1 MKRFAFWISPTL
13 CSSVVCNWMLCC
25 CHCDTMLVMGPDWDN
40 VSTKLWCCRVSALIR
55 NITDGHRLCCGHFS
69 STPILLQICFSVL
82 SFPFPDHLYLYE
94 ENGHMNSMNTDILNV
109 VEGALFFTRSF
120 CGLEIRL
127 FGLKQFMIYFDHTEE
142 SWEWWLNLSKTL
154 LLTWFKLRK
163 RNIWCW

>member
-1 MKRFAFWISPTL
+1 MILWPQIISCGVIHMLISTGKKMGSFANLFTLHKTYFYIGSIFFGPREMKRFAFWISPTL

-82 SFPFPDHLYLYE
+82 FLPSPDHLYLYE
-94 ENGHMNSMNTDILNV
+94 QYEHRYSQCGGRCTVLHPFIL
-109 VEGALFFTRSF
+109 
-120 CGLEIRL
+120 
-127 FGLKQFMIYFDHTEE
+127 
-142 SWEWWLNLSKTL
+142 WP
-154 LLTWFKLRK
+154 
-163 RNIWCW
+163 RN